1 MSTPKMLHPY
11 AVPSR
16 TDFLDIVRG
25 EGALVWDSNGTEYVD
40 ALAALWFCNAGHGV
54 TEIADAVA
62 AQMGELAAFHTF
74 ELFANPTAERL
85 AAMIAERAPFDDAR
99 VFFGNSGSEAVES
112 AIKFARNAHV
122 RAGHPER
129 TLIVSRDRAY
139 HGVNMGGTSAQG
151 LPLNKEGFGP
161 LVGDIMQVPADDIEA
176 MAMLFSERGH
186 EIAAVMTEPVQGA
199 AGVYPPPPGYLA
211 GLRKLCDAHGAYLIF
226 DEVITGFGRLG
237 TWTAAEH
244 YGVTPDMVTFA
255 KAVSSGYLPIG
266 GVMVNGRV
274 QQDLAASQEMFRHGY
289 TYSGH
294 PAAAAA
300 AIANIEFLQANDLL
314 NRAQPIGERI
324 SAGLSAMADD
334 GSIAEVRGVGAIW
347 AARCQPGV
355 DAMAVRASMIE
366 AGVIPRAIGDVV
378 AFCPPL
384 VITDDQIDRCIDV
397 FAAAL
402 VAKR

>member
-1 MSTPKMLHPY
+1 MTTPKMLHPY
-11 AVPSR
+11 AVPARS
-16 TDFLDIVRG
+16 DFVSIVKG
-25 EGALVWDSNGTEYVD
+25 EGALVWGDDGTEYID

-54 TEIADAVA
+54 AEIADAVS
-62 AQMGELAAFHTF
+62 AQMRELAAFHTF
-74 ELFANPTAERL
+74 ELFANPTAERA
-85 AAMIAERAPFDDAR
+85 AAMVAERAPFDGAR

-112 AIKFARNAHV
+112 AIKIARNAQV

-199 AGVYPPPPGYLA
+199 AGVYPPPDGYLE

-237 TWTAAEH
+237 TWTAADY

-255 KAVSSGYLPIG
+255 KAVSSGYIPVG
-266 GVMVNGRV
+266 GVMINPKV
-274 QQDLAASQEMFRHGY
+274 QAALESSGEMFRHGY

-294 PAAAAA
+294 PAACAGV
-300 AIANIEFLQANDLL
+300 IANIEYLENHKLL
-314 NRAQPIGERI
+314 ARSQPIGERI
-324 SAGLSAMADD
+324 RSGLQSMADD
-334 GSIAEVRGVGAIW
+334 GLVAEVRGEGAVW
-347 AARCQPGV
+347 AARCHPGV
-355 DAMAVRASMIE
+355 EAPAVRATMIE
-366 AGVIPRAIGDVV
+366 NGVIPRAIGDVV

-384 VITDDQIDRCIDV
+384 VITDEQIDRCIDV
-397 FAAAL
+397 FVAAL
-402 VAKR
+402 EAHR

>member
-1 MSTPKMLHPY
+1 MSTPTMLHPY
-11 AVPSR
+11 AVPGR
-16 TDFLDIVRG
+16 TDYLNIVRG
-25 EGALVWDSNGTEYVD
+25 EGALVFDDQGKEYVD

-54 TEIADAVA
+54 AAITDAVA
-62 AQMGELAAFHTF
+62 AQMGSLAAFHTF

-85 AAMIAERAPFDDAR
+85 AQMIADRAPFTDAR

-112 AIKFARNAHV
+112 AIKIARNAHV
-122 RAGHPER
+122 RAGRPDK

-176 MAMLFSERGH
+176 MATLFSQRG
-186 EIAAVMTEPVQGA
+186 EQIAAVMTEPVQGA
-199 AGVYPPPPGYLA
+199 AGVYTPPPGYLE
-211 GLRKLCDAHGAYLIF
+211 GLRKLCDQHGAYLIF

-237 TWTAAEH
+237 TWTAAEF
-244 YGVTPDMVTFA
+244 YDVTPDMITFA
-255 KAVSSGYLPIG
+255 KAVSSGYMPIG
-266 GVMVNGRV
+266 GVMMSAKVHG
-274 QQDLAASQEMFRHGY
+274 DLAASDTMFRHGY

-300 AIANIEFLQANDLL
+300 AIANIEFLESEGLL
-314 NRAQPIGERI
+314 GRVGSIGERI
-324 SAGLSAMADD
+324 GSGLNSLLSD
-334 GSIAEVRGVGAIW
+334 GVVAEVRGEGAVW
-347 AARCQPGV
+347 AARCGDGV
-355 DAMAVRASMIE
+355 DAMAVRSSMIE

-384 VITDDQIDRCIDV
+384 VITDEQLDRSIDV
-397 FAAAL
+397 FVTAL
-402 VAKR
+402 EANR